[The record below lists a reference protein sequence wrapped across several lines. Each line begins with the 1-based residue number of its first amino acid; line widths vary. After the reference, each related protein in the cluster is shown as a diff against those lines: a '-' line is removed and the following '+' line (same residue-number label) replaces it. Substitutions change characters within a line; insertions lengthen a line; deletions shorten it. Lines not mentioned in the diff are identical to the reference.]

1 MPRGVIATA
10 VKLILASLAVGLV
23 LSALDITSGEVFN
36 RIVALT
42 RRAVAIA
49 GDLAAWALDYII
61 VGAAVVVPI
70 WLVLALIRQLRG
82 R

>member
-36 RIVALT
+36 RVVALT

-49 GDLAAWALDYII
+49 GDLATWALDYII

-70 WLVLALIRQLRG
+70 WLVLALIRRLRG